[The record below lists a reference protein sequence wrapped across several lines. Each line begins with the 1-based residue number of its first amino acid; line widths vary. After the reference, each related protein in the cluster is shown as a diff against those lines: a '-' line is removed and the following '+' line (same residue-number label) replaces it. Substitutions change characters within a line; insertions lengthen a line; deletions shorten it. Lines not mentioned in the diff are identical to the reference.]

1 MKLIPVIAQDA
12 RTNEVLMLAWTDK
25 EALRRT
31 RKSKFMHYWSRS
43 REKYWKKG
51 ETSGHVQKVKSL
63 HYDCDRDTILARV
76 EQTGPAC
83 HEGTETCFGGGRG
96 SFLPRLE
103 ETIRDRKK
111 NPKKGS
117 YTNRLLDDPALLR
130 DKVREEANELLM
142 ASRGKKKGDIIGEA
156 GDLIYHAMVLLA
168 SRGVSLEEVE
178 KELRKRHGG

>member
-1 MKLIPVIAQDA
+1 
-12 RTNEVLMLAWTDK
+12 MLAYADG

-31 RKSKFMHYWSRS
+31 RKTKYMHYWSRS
-43 REKYWKKG
+43 RKAYWKKG
-51 ETSGHVQKVKSL
+51 ETSGHTQKVKSL
-63 HYDCDRDTILARV
+63 QYDCDRDTILARV

-111 NPKKGS
+111 NPRKGS

-130 DKVREEANELLM
+130 DKVRDLLKQKEIGR
-142 ASRGKKKGDIIGEA
+142 ASCRER
-156 GDLIYHAMVLLA
+156 V
-168 SRGVSLEEVE
+168 
-178 KELRKRHGG
+178 